1 MDSRAQT
8 EVDRLVTRL
17 HKDASYADHQD
28 VPSGSHKGLPVYV
41 CPRADDHG
49 RRDGLIPPGVA
60 AVRGLIPR
68 TGLKHVSNQSVGRE
82 AASDGLT
89 EAERYRRYY
98 GKSLQHHPTTPVRHE
113 LPPPHPVHEDYGQG
127 LRQDDTQAARTVSRP
142 ADKPVARTT
151 KKAAARPQSKTQVR
165 TVPGGTVGASASK
178 ENRANP
184 SKSRVVPVL
193 REVDG
198 GTDDETLDGF
208 YDSLGGPA
216 PGTREGSAEERE
228 ALASARGER
237 LPPPLPPRVQDDQ
250 GVDEVVGIR
259 RDIGVQEDPRVA
271 EVAEIRRALAIAN
284 SAMGDQQALIAR
296 LQAEVDTL
304 RKRPGP
310 VVHETVRVQLAAEQ
324 EKIKLGGR
332 GWECRVLGH
341 LDFGRDG
348 RSVVLTIS
356 DPGYASELMT
366 EIQVGE
372 LVILHGSERTACGYA
387 GECSKLYGDPSSP
400 DFIAVF
406 RFSLTGSGE

>member
-1 MDSRAQT
+1 MDSRSQT

-98 GKSLQHHPTTPVRHE
+98 GKSLQHHPTTPVQRVPQPSQ
-113 LPPPHPVHEDYGQG
+113 PPQIPHPVPEDYGQG
-127 LRQDDTQAARTVSRP
+127 NGNGETPVTRP
-142 ADKPVARTT
+142 VATPVDKPVAR
-151 KKAAARPQSKTQVR
+151 AAKRAAVRPQSKAVA
-165 TVPGGTVGASASK
+165 PK
-178 ENRANP
+178 NRVNP
-184 SKSRVVPVL
+184 AKSRAVPVL

-216 PGTREGSAEERE
+216 PGTLEGSAEERE

-237 LPPPLPPRVQDDQ
+237 LPPPLPPRVQEEP

-271 EVAEIRRALAIAN
+271 EVAELRRALAVAN
-284 SAMGDQQALIAR
+284 SAIGEQQELITR

-324 EKIKLGGR
+324 EKIKLGGH

-348 RSVVLTIS
+348 RSAVLTVS
-356 DPGYASELMT
+356 DPGYASELMA

-372 LVILHGSERTACGYA
+372 LVILHGSERTACEYA

>member
-1 MDSRAQT
+1 MDSSSQT

-28 VPSGSHKGLPVYV
+28 VPSGPRKGLPVYV

-98 GKSLQHHPTTPVRHE
+98 GKSLQQHPTTPVSRE
-113 LPPPHPVHEDYGQG
+113 LPPPHPVNEDYGQG
-127 LRQDDTQAARTVSRP
+127 IRQEEAQDTRTVAKPS
-142 ADKPVARTT
+142 DKPVARTA
-151 KKAAARPQSKTQVR
+151 KKAASRPQSKAQVR
-165 TVPGGTVGASASK
+165 TVPGGTVGEATATKS
-178 ENRANP
+178 RANP
-184 SKSRVVPVL
+184 AKSRAVPVL
-193 REVDG
+193 RAVDG

-208 YDSLGGPA
+208 YDSLMGPA
-216 PGTREGSAEERE
+216 PGTLEGSAEERE
-228 ALASARGER
+228 ALAAARGER
-237 LPPPLPPRVQDDQ
+237 LPPPLPPRVQEDP
-250 GVDEVVGIR
+250 GVGEVVGIR
-259 RDIGVQEDPRVA
+259 REFGVQEDPRVA
-271 EVAEIRRALAIAN
+271 EVAELRRAIAVAN
-284 SAMGDQQALIAR
+284 SAIGEQQALIAR
-296 LQAEVDTL
+296 LQSEVDTL

-348 RSVVLTIS
+348 RSVVLTVS
-356 DPGYASELMT
+356 DPGYASELMA

-372 LVILHGSERTACGYA
+372 LVILHGSERTECAYA
-387 GECSKLYGDPSSP
+387 GECSKLYGDPNSP

-406 RFSLTGSGE
+406 RFSLPGSVE

>member
-1 MDSRAQT
+1 MDSSAQD

-17 HKDASYADHQD
+17 HKDAGYADSQD
-28 VPSGSHKGLPVYV
+28 VPSGSSKGLPVYV

-68 TGLKHVSNQSVGRE
+68 TGLRRVSNQSVGRE

-98 GKSLQHHPTTPVRHE
+98 GRSLQQRPAAPVSPA
-113 LPPPHPVHEDYGQG
+113 LPPHPVRDGYGQEG
-127 LRQDDTQAARTVSRP
+127 WQDETPAARSVANPVARTVSGP
-142 ADKPVARTT
+142 A
-151 KKAAARPQSKTQVR
+151 KKAAGRPQSKHQAR
-165 TVPGGTVGASASK
+165 TVPGGTVSSASSPR
-178 ENRANP
+178 NRANP
-184 SKSRVVPVL
+184 AKSRAVPVL
-193 REVDG
+193 RADDG
-198 GTDDETLDGF
+198 DADDGTLAGF
-208 YDSLGGPA
+208 YDSLRGPA
-216 PGTREGSAEERE
+216 PGTQEGSAEERE

-237 LPPPLPPRVQDDQ
+237 LPPPLPPH
-250 GVDEVVGIR
+250 
-259 RDIGVQEDPRVA
+259 VQEDPRVA
-271 EVAEIRRALAIAN
+271 EVVELRRALAVAN
-284 SAMGDQQALIAR
+284 SAIGEQQELISR

-304 RKRPGP
+304 RKKPGP

-348 RSVVLTIS
+348 RSVVLTVS
-356 DPGYASELMT
+356 DPGYASELIA
-366 EIQVGE
+366 EIQAGAI
-372 LVILHGSERTACGYA
+372 VILHGSERTACEYA
-387 GECSKLYGDPSSP
+387 GECSKLYGDPNSP

-406 RFSLTGSGE
+406 RFSLTGSVD

>member
-1 MDSRAQT
+1 MDSRSQT

-28 VPSGSHKGLPVYV
+28 VPSGPRKGLPVYV

-98 GKSLQHHPTTPVRHE
+98 GKSLPQHSTTPVRRE
-113 LPPPHPVHEDYGQG
+113 LPPPHPVNEDCGQG
-127 LRQDDTQAARTVSRP
+127 IRQEESQDNRTVAKPS
-142 ADKPVARTT
+142 DKPVAMTA
-151 KKAAARPQSKTQVR
+151 KKAASRPQSKAQVR
-165 TVPGGTVGASASK
+165 TVPGGTVGAA
-178 ENRANP
+178 AAT
-184 SKSRVVPVL
+184 KSRVNPAKSRAVPVL

-208 YDSLGGPA
+208 YDSLMGPA
-216 PGTREGSAEERE
+216 PGTLEGSAEERE

-237 LPPPLPPRVQDDQ
+237 LPPPLPPRVQEDPRVDD
-250 GVDEVVGIR
+250 VVGIR
-259 RDIGVQEDPRVA
+259 M
-271 EVAEIRRALAIAN
+271 ALAVAN
-284 SAMGDQQALIAR
+284 SAIGEQQALIAR
-296 LQAEVDTL
+296 LQSEVDTL

-348 RSVVLTIS
+348 RSVVLTVS
-356 DPGYASELMT
+356 DPGYASELMA

-372 LVILHGSERTACGYA
+372 LVILHGSERTACAYA
-387 GECSKLYGDPSSP
+387 GECSKLYGDPNSP

-406 RFSLTGSGE
+406 RFSLPGSGE